1 MNELDTFKVPEVDAI
16 REEPEE
22 NEEKEDTT
30 ILKFLVMNP
39 LKVGGHVKYTIQGAD
54 DEGVFTEARRFKEFH
69 ALAQV
74 LKQRWPGCY
83 VPSIPEKNAKAKL
96 LNKEGMEFIE
106 ERRCLLQRFM
116 N

>member
-39 LKVGGHVKYTIQGAD
+39 LKVGGHVKYTI
-54 DEGVFTEARRFKEFH
+54 
-69 ALAQV
+69 
-74 LKQRWPGCY
+74 
-83 VPSIPEKNAKAKL
+83 
-96 LNKEGMEFIE
+96 
-106 ERRCLLQRFM
+106 
-116 N
+116 